1 MQTHNHRIKTFH
13 LCFNLLFYAE
23 LLSSSFNPAWGLTKT
38 LGLLDFVWLEYTALF
53 LMIRMH
59 GCGYCFS
66 APCVLVL
73 TTKYRP
79 SRSVAIG
86 TSPFSV
92 PSPSFWLGIWCVTQD
107 GSRHVIHLLQ
117 PPSVEI
123 TGRSHQVQLSYL
135 YLNHLKAS
143 CQGKVL
149 KVVQWD
155 LALRPLRKKIL

>member
-1 MQTHNHRIKTFH
+1 MQTHNHRIKTFL

-23 LLSSSFNPAWGLTKT
+23 LLSSFFSPAWSLTKKT
-38 LGLLDFVWLEYTALF
+38 WVAWFCLARIHCFILDDSHAWVWVLF
-53 LMIRMH
+53 H
-59 GCGYCFS
+59 CPS
-66 APCVLVL
+66 VLVL

-86 TSPFSV
+86 TSPFPV

-123 TGRSHQVQLSYL
+123 TGRTHQVQLSYL

-143 CQGKVL
+143 CHGKVL
-149 KVVQWD
+149 KVVQRD